1 MKKKTSLWQVKLR
14 TFKRVGTLAV
24 AATFAL
30 SVPTVS
36 NVVSKV
42 APSGF
47 NISVAHADSSNMMDV
62 NDTLTTFN
70 VNENEDREH
79 WTHTFNN
86 DGTMQV
92 DGKEF
97 DLTGLKYIVKFP
109 DELSDL
115 LDNDY
120 TTDYLFGHEEN
131 FGYSINP
138 FNVTGTVIDKNGEE
152 VSISRNEHKPYNY
165 ISINKETNSVEFD
178 FDSFYS
184 ENDLEPYIRESAGE
198 YTFNNLGFKTPI
210 VVPNKDMLDNGS
222 YEFKSAI
229 VRGDSVDLDNVSDAH
244 SETLEVDYNNDP
256 EPEPEP
262 DVDTSELEDL
272 VGEANDYSEDDY
284 TEDSFSALSD
294 AIEKAEKVLE
304 ADDADQD
311 AVDNALDELNTAI
324 GNLEKASEPDPEPE
338 VDTSKLKE
346 DLKNAKKHDAD
357 DYTDESFGALSEAI
371 ENAEALLEDE
381 NADQDA
387 VDKAVEGL
395 KNAMS
400 GLKKAP
406 ENPEEEPGE
415 EPEEDTEEN
424 PKEEPEE
431 NPEEETDSGVNK
443 DDLQEFVENLE
454 DYNADKYTDDSFGA
468 LAAAFD
474 HAKKVL
480 SDEDATQKEVNQAK
494 KILQDAMDNLVE
506 KSDVDKSK
514 LIALLKDA
522 KSYDADAYGKNTF
535 KVLLKAIN
543 KAEEVIDDAKA
554 TQKEVNAAF
563 EELKNAIENLVKA
576 VKVDHSDVSAV
587 NDSITNDGSK
597 LPDTAT
603 NNPLFILIGISLVTL
618 GGALYVIRRKKSVQ

>member
-1 MKKKTSLWQVKLR
+1 
-14 TFKRVGTLAV
+14 
-24 AATFAL
+24 
-30 SVPTVS
+30 
-36 NVVSKV
+36 
-42 APSGF
+42 
-47 NISVAHADSSNMMDV
+47 
-62 NDTLTTFN
+62 
-70 VNENEDREH
+70 
-79 WTHTFNN
+79 
-86 DGTMQV
+86 
-92 DGKEF
+92 
-97 DLTGLKYIVKFP
+97 
-109 DELSDL
+109 
-115 LDNDY
+115 
-120 TTDYLFGHEEN
+120 
-131 FGYSINP
+131 
-138 FNVTGTVIDKNGEE
+138 
-152 VSISRNEHKPYNY
+152 
-165 ISINKETNSVEFD
+165 
-178 FDSFYS
+178 
-184 ENDLEPYIRESAGE
+184 
-198 YTFNNLGFKTPI
+198 
-210 VVPNKDMLDNGS
+210 
-222 YEFKSAI
+222 
-229 VRGDSVDLDNVSDAH
+229 
-244 SETLEVDYNNDP
+244 
-256 EPEPEP
+256 
-262 DVDTSELEDL
+262 
-272 VGEANDYSEDDY
+272 DY
-284 TEDSFSALSD
+284 TEDSFSAFSTALSE
-294 AIEKAEKVLE
+294 AQGVLE
-304 ADDADQD
+304 ADVDQEEVDAAVENLED
-311 AVDNALDELNTAI
+311 AVE
-324 GNLEKASEPDPEPE
+324 GLEKASEPDPEPE

-371 ENAEALLEDE
+371 KNAEALLEDE

-387 VDKAVEGL
+387 VDEAVENLDNAIEGL
-395 KNAMS
+395 KEVS
-400 GLKKAP
+400 K
-406 ENPEEEPGE
+406 E
-415 EPEEDTEEN
+415 EPEEDTEED

-468 LAAAFD
+468 LTAAFD
-474 HAKKVL
+474 HAKQVIN
-480 SDEDATQKEVNQAK
+480 DEEATQKEVKQAK

-514 LIALLKDA
+514 LIVLLKDA